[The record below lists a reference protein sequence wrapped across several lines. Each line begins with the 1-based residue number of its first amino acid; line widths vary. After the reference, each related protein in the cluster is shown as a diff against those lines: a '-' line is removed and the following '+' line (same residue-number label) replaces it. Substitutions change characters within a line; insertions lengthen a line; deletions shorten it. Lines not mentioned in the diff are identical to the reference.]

1 MAQQGTRGT
10 NGKPSPLTLEQR
22 GQRFR
27 LLRRCYMDRVK
38 VYIGLVIPVFA
49 VRFIM
54 CTVQAVRDLFD
65 AAEILRCVFG
75 VFPQVIYQPNHLCCA
90 VCETIHDILAVLVS
104 HPLRFTGHFYPPF
117 CNKKRA
123 PGNCRMLLS
132 YEWARRRGLCP
143 CAFAHYIW

>member
-10 NGKPSPLTLEQR
+10 NGKPSPLTLEKCE
-22 GQRFR
+22 QRFR

-75 VFPQVIYQPNHLCCA
+75 GFLAGNLPAESPVLCRLRNNTRYPRCA
-90 VCETIHDILAVLVS
+90 C
-104 HPLRFTGHFYPPF
+104 
-117 CNKKRA
+117 
-123 PGNCRMLLS
+123 
-132 YEWARRRGLCP
+132 
-143 CAFAHYIW
+143 